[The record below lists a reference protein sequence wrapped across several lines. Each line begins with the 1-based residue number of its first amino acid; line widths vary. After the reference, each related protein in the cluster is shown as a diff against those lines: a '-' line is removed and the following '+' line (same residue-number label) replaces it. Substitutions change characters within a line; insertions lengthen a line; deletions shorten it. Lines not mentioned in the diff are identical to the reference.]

1 MKLVVLALLA
11 LIATAN
17 AANIRTG
24 AEPEKE
30 TAEAKEH
37 DTKYSPDL
45 NAHEIATEP
54 EAEKFFN
61 ALLRY
66 MLFIALMQQWVG
78 LRLVQF

>member
-61 ALLRY
+61 ALLAKTQKLKDGTNAARKQSHE
-66 MLFIALMQQWVG
+66 M
-78 LRLVQF
+78 